1 MVPSK
6 KGHATMIVAA
16 MPEEKK
22 SSEMEDDDD
31 TDETKIAAAE
41 ELLAAFKSG
50 DASALSAALDDYLEC
65 AGKY

>member
-22 SSEMEDDDD
+22 PSEMEDDD
-31 TDETKIAAAE
+31 ETKMAAAE

-50 DASALSAALDDYLEC
+50 DASALSAALDDYLES